1 MRHGAARERSP
12 RHRANAAATGA
23 KEKPPGGGDS
33 KASGQLEPDGQ
44 PALRRR
50 IAQLGGG
57 IREEFLLC
65 VLDHTTIAFLAAEL
79 FDILHGHGFAFQQE
93 GLSDGS
99 AHNEH
104 LHFKAIKAVAVERMS
119 YTLRMCI

>member
-1 MRHGAARERSP
+1 MSALPDTEQTSRS
-12 RHRANAAATGA
+12 RSSLKQKR
-23 KEKPPGGGDS
+23 PPCGGDS

-65 VLDHTTIAFLAAEL
+65 VLNHPAVALLAAEL
-79 FDILHGHGFAFQQE
+79 LHIAHGNGLAFQQE
-93 GLSDGS
+93 GLSNQLPVWPNTVDFFS
-99 AHNEH
+99 LH
-104 LHFKAIKAVAVERMS
+104 LPPDMRCVFGPKF
-119 YTLRMCI
+119 